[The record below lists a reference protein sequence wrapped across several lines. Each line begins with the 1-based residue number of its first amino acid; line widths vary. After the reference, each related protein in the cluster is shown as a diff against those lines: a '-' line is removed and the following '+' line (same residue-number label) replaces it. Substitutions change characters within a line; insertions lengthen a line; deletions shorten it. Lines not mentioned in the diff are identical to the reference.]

1 VAKAASYRYIGG
13 TVTDAVS
20 GEPIAGITVSAGP
33 ATAVTDADGRYLLQF
48 DATGDPG
55 VGFEVSFYDYQHRYF
70 YGFYDTLSKP
80 GNLGISGDVDLVVPG
95 DADAPSVDVGMTLG
109 KHISGT
115 VTGQGTPPKPLA
127 NVMVVAI
134 FQQFGQQLMWGDT
147 AVTAADGSYSI
158 TVIGDPPG
166 PDGYQIP
173 YTVAFLPASLYQMG
187 CWDHG
192 LTTVAAAAD
201 VMDCSSPVVVTNADV
216 TGIDAQ
222 LPLLEGDSLVLGS
235 AGGTGSAGSSQSF
248 TATLAGVAN
257 QVRPAEW
264 HMPEKQPVMNP
275 DVSDGAVFSI
285 SGGGTCTH
293 NACTPPTEG
302 DYTITATY
310 GSATG
315 QTTFH
320 AGPPAPSP
328 SASPLPSALPS
339 AAVTPPPTSTSR
351 PDSGQGSLLPAT
363 MLLGL
368 AAATLIVA
376 RVRRRS
382 LLLP

>member
-1 VAKAASYRYIGG
+1 MS
-13 TVTDAVS
+13 
-20 GEPIAGITVSAGP
+20 
-33 ATAVTDADGRYLLQF
+33 
-48 DATGDPG
+48 
-55 VGFEVSFYDYQHRYF
+55 
-70 YGFYDTLSKP
+70 
-80 GNLGISGDVDLVVPG
+80 
-95 DADAPSVDVGMTLG
+95 LG

-127 NVMVVAI
+127 NVIVMAV
-134 FQQFGQQLMWGDT
+134 FQQFGWADC

-192 LTTVAAAAD
+192 LTAIEGTAD
-201 VMDCSSPVVVTNADV
+201 VTNCSSPVVVTNADV

-235 AGGTGSAGSSQSF
+235 AGGTVSAGSSQSF
-248 TATLAGVAN
+248 TATLADAAD
-257 QVRPAEW
+257 QVRPDDW
-264 HMPEKQPVMNP
+264 NWPSPVPKLN
-275 DVSDGAVFSI
+275 SDISDNAVFTI

-293 NACTPPTEG
+293 NACTAPAEG
-302 DYTITATY
+302 DHTITATY
-310 GSATG
+310 GEATG
-315 QTTFH
+315 QTTIH
-320 AGPPAPSP
+320 AGPPAPLP
-328 SASPLPSALPS
+328 FASPS

-351 PDSGQGSLLPAT
+351 PDSGQDGSLPGT

-368 AAATLIVA
+368 AAAALIVA
-376 RVRRRS
+376 RVRRRG
-382 LLLP
+382 LLGR